1 MILISPG
8 RLLASRFPLFAA
20 ALLAAILSGCC
31 QLARWETPA
40 DITEWQSPDPPTKS
54 LAEKAALYQAR
65 LEAHHQTPEGLLR
78 YRRVIADTDDPS
90 YGDLGDG
97 CFHTGIYLASQALRL
112 AATGNPA
119 AKEQVIR
126 TLGALEIL
134 MDVSGKRG
142 LLARHFTPHDTLRAG
157 WPQSRTLP
165 AYDWKPDVSKD
176 QYAGFV
182 HGLGVA
188 FALVDD
194 PALRGK
200 VAALAAAA
208 ADHLM
213 ENDLRIMDADGRP
226 TTYGNLSGRFAGVF
240 PMGINALIALS
251 ISKLAAV
258 SAGQEPYTGF
268 YSRLIETGYA
278 SVAHWAYMAPL
289 GINNGVNENMGY
301 LALYPLL
308 LLEKDPRILER
319 LKSGGRRTWGHVKD
333 ERNAFFAFVHAGA
346 VERGAG
352 GDPGS
357 AAEAAR
363 AGRDALREFPE
374 SKIELPVDLT
384 RPGFDFP
391 RAFLNSRKCLPRT
404 TSAIPLYL
412 RPRSSSMWASDP
424 YRLVGSLT
432 RRGERENAGMDYL
445 LAYWMGRYY
454 GFISPEE

>member
-1 MILISPG
+1 MARG
-8 RLLASRFPLFAA
+8 RLLDPRIPSRAAPVLA
-20 ALLAAILSGCC
+20 ALLSGCC

-40 DITEWQSPDPPTKS
+40 DIVEWQSLDPPTKS
-54 LAEKAALYQAR
+54 LAEKAALYQSR
-65 LEAHHQTPEGLLR
+65 LEAHHQTPEGLIR
-78 YRRVIADTDDPS
+78 YRRVVVDTDDPS

-112 AATGNPA
+112 AATGDPA
-119 AKEQVIR
+119 ARDQVIR

-134 MDVSGKRG
+134 MAVTGKRG
-142 LLARHFTPHDTLRAG
+142 LLARHFTPHGTVMEE
-157 WPQSRTLP
+157 WPRSRTLP
-165 AYDWKPDVSKD
+165 RYDWKPDVSKD

-213 ENDLRIMDADGRP
+213 ENDLRIVDADGRP

-240 PMGINALIALS
+240 PMGINALIVLS

-258 SAGQEPYTGF
+258 SAGAEPYTGF
-268 YSRLIETGYA
+268 YSRLTGRGYA

-319 LKSGGRRTWGHVKD
+319 LKDGERRTWYHVRE

-346 VERGAG
+346 VEGGAG
-352 GDPGS
+352 GDARS

-384 RPGFDFP
+384 RPGFDYP

-404 TSAIPLYL
+404 TSALPLYL

-424 YRLVGSLT
+424 YRLAGSLT

-445 LAYWMGRYY
+445 LAYWMGRYH
-454 GFISPEE
+454 GFIAPED